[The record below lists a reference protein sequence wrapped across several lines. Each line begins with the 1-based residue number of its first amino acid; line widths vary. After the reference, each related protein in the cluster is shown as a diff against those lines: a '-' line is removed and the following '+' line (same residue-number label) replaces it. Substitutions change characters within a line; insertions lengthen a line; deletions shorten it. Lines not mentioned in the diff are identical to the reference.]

1 MTSRVLR
8 QLVLVCASLT
18 ILAVPVVAHAQEA
31 TVTGTVSDS
40 TGGVLPGVTIKA
52 VNEASGNNFE
62 AVTDARGAY
71 LLAVRIGG
79 YQITATL
86 TGFGTVTRNLE
97 LQVGQTTVVNLR
109 LAPSAV
115 QENVTVTGEAPLIET
130 TTSSVSGNID
140 PKQMSEL
147 PVLGR
152 NWMSLVLLAPGN
164 RTNTQGAV
172 PVQDRHSGDVREFE
186 LNVDGQQVTSEFGT
200 GNQPRYSKDSIAE
213 FQFISNRFDAAQGRS
228 SGVQVN
234 AVTKSGTNKPSGS
247 FVGNFR
253 DSKFNK
259 PDPVLHRVL
268 PYSDQQYAWT
278 FGGPIRKDKVHFFGN
293 FDYERQP
300 LTSIWNTPYPVFNVT
315 LTGKRNVKME
325 GLRLDYEL
333 SPQTRLMTKVSAA
346 NVAEP
351 FSAADNNH
359 PAATTNS
366 TEASREVLAQVTQV
380 LGRRAVNVIKGGMS
394 SYEIFNGNLTTWT
407 KHWQAPDVTVG
418 SPRITL
424 RGFSIAGNTNYPRR
438 RIQRVWSARDDFS
451 LTYGAAGTHALKLG
465 GEMLDHRETTNKCDR
480 CMGIITANGGPIPDP
495 ATLQAMF
502 PDPFKVDTW
511 NLTALSP
518 ITTRYQVGVSGNH
531 FVEPYTIPK
540 YAAWAQD
547 DWKLSQRLTLNL
559 GVRYDFVWNAF
570 AQSEVLLPWLTPGR
584 PQDNNNIQPR
594 LGFAYSLND
603 RTVLRGGSG
612 LYYADVT
619 SPNIEWSKSPSIIA
633 ILSVANDGRPD
644 FASNPFNGPL
654 PTFAQ
659 AQQRYC
665 YVNNSAPGCLLRD
678 LTELAPPTQF
688 ANVAHSLQTSIGM
701 QRQFGSDMAIEAD
714 YVFTGSR
721 AEHRVQDNANI
732 SFNQATG
739 MPNPI
744 ANRNLLPFPSWGV
757 VSQYRMVGRS
767 NYNGLQTVFTKRLS
781 HRWQGTL
788 TYTLSTLNDSD
799 PQPVTGLTEV
809 PFAVARV
816 FGNDYGPAVSDQ
828 RRRAVFNGIWDVGYG
843 FQLSGIYFYG
853 SGERYATTC
862 GCGVISTLTGAAGND
877 RLRLNG
883 TITPRNGFVGLPI
896 HRVDARLQK
905 HFKVGGHVGADGIV
919 EVFNAFNR
927 KNYGSYV
934 TNEANPQYGQPI
946 ASANLSY
953 APRSLQLG
961 FRLTF

>member
-1 MTSRVLR
+1 MACLCSREAFMISRILRRSIFVGAIVTS
-8 QLVLVCASLT
+8 LVMPA
-18 ILAVPVVAHAQEA
+18 VAHAQEA
-31 TVTGTVSDS
+31 TVSGTVIDS

-52 VNEASGNNFE
+52 VNAASGNSFE
-62 AVTDARGAY
+62 AVTDGRGAY
-71 LLAVRIGG
+71 LLAARIGT

-86 TGFGTVTRNLE
+86 SGFGAVSRTLE
-97 LQVGQTTVVNLR
+97 LLVGQTAVINLR

-115 QENVTVTGEAPLIET
+115 QESVTVTGEAPLIST
-130 TTSSVSGNID
+130 TTSSVSANID
-140 PKQMSEL
+140 PRQMSEL

-152 NWMSLVLLAPGN
+152 NWMALVLLAPGN

-213 FQFISNRFDAAQGRS
+213 FQFISNRFDATQGRS

-234 AVTKSGTNKPSGS
+234 AVTKSGTNTPSGS

-253 DSKFNK
+253 DSKWSK
-259 PDPVLHRVL
+259 PDPVLHKVL

-300 LTSIWNTPYPVFNVT
+300 LTSIWNTPYPAFNVT

-333 SPQTRLMTKVSAA
+333 SPQTHLMTKVSAA

-366 TEASREVLAQVTQV
+366 TEASREVLTQFTQV
-380 LGRRAVNVIKGGMS
+380 LGRRAVNVVKGGMS
-394 SYEIFNGNLTTWT
+394 SYEIFNGNLTTWNH
-407 KHWQAPDVTVG
+407 HWQAPDVTVG

-424 RGFSIAGNTNYPRR
+424 RGFSIAGNTNYPRN

-451 LTYGAAGTHALKLG
+451 LTYEAAGMHALKLG
-465 GEMLDHRETTNKCDR
+465 GEALNHRETTDKCDR

-502 PDPFKVDTW
+502 PDPFKIDTW
-511 NLTALSP
+511 NLAALSP

-547 DWKLSQRLTLNL
+547 DWKVSPRLTLNL

-584 PQDNNNIQPR
+584 PQDTNNIQPR
-594 LGFAYSLND
+594 VGFAYSLND
-603 RTVLRGGSG
+603 RTVLRGGAG
-612 LYYADVT
+612 RYYADVT
-619 SPNIEWSKSPSIIA
+619 SPN
-633 ILSVANDGRPD
+633 

-654 PTFAQ
+654 PTFDQ
-659 AQQRYC
+659 AEQRYC
-665 YVNNSAPGCLLRD
+665 YVNNNAPGCLLRD
-678 LTELAPPTQF
+678 LTELAPPPQF
-688 ANVAHSLQTSIGM
+688 ANVAHSMQTSIGM

-714 YVFTGSR
+714 WVFTGSR

-744 ANRNLLPFPSWGV
+744 ANRSLLPFPSWGV
-757 VSQYRMVGRS
+757 VSMYRMVGRS

-788 TYTLSTLNDSD
+788 TYTLSSLKDSD
-799 PQPVTGLTEV
+799 PQPLSGLTEV
-809 PFAVARV
+809 PFTVNKA
-816 FGNDYGPAVSDQ
+816 FGDDYGPAVSDQ
-828 RRRAVFNGIWDVGYG
+828 RHRAVFNGIWDVAYG
-843 FQLSGIYFYG
+843 FQLSGIVFYG
-853 SGERYATTC
+853 SGERLA
-862 GCGVISTLTGAAGND
+862 
-877 RLRLNG
+877 
-883 TITPRNGFVGLPI
+883 
-896 HRVDARLQK
+896 
-905 HFKVGGHVGADGIV
+905 
-919 EVFNAFNR
+919 
-927 KNYGSYV
+927 
-934 TNEANPQYGQPI
+934 
-946 ASANLSY
+946 
-953 APRSLQLG
+953 
-961 FRLTF
+961 